1 METILHLLPLTGA
14 QKAAFQAINLFI
26 PAPKTLSPHPPPPP
40 PPGATP
46 RARPG
51 PRAGV

>member
-14 QKAAFQAINLFI
+14 QKAAFQA
-26 PAPKTLSPHPPPPP
+26 
-40 PPGATP
+40 PPGGFPA
-46 RARPG
+46 